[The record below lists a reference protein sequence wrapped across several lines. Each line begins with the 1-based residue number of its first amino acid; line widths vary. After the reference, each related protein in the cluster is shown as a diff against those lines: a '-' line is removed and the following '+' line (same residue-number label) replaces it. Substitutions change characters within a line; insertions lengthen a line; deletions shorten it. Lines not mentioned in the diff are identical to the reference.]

1 MEWPKLWYHE
11 ASEQAM
17 NGNAKDRSL
26 PAHPFE
32 VLDQLVMTYRVLAA
46 IVYTTKKTTAC
57 RVPRV
62 L

>member
-1 MEWPKLWYHE
+1 
-11 ASEQAM
+11 M